1 MEPIKT
7 SVISKYF
14 ADTISLINP
23 ILIRHKWTITSDIP
37 VLNKKEA
44 LISRTANELR
54 LSCVL
59 LASNGDAQKVASIPN
74 ENKKPYQI
82 TSPKGQ
88 TFTVKEG
95 NSFFG
100 FSPINTKSDFK
111 VTGSISQLY
120 SDPTADLD
128 NKFHRLLIPVPDVH
142 FSFADFEHRNF
153 KSDINAGN
161 CEFMDVNFKDLY
173 FHLISIKIN
182 KKKFWGVD
190 SLQKMEHRKF
200 LLAANTILQAYGFL
214 KGDLHL
220 NEGFTICSD
229 NIEFQ
234 GGLNLHYT
242 ALSESL
248 LTGYG
253 MITYNPVGALIA
265 FAENSGVSA
274 KDEMGKDGLKKMLT
288 KFSNEHF
295 CKLCELFYQHEGL
308 SRASVVILQANVSR
322 PEVKAAAYCV
332 AFEAICH
339 VIKGIFAQKRPPV
352 VEKKLYNTSVK
363 PVMDEVLTKLKLDKV
378 IDEKQFEILNNRLN
392 DWNKPTS
399 TDTLT
404 APFKWLDYNLSEE
417 EEKCISNRNEF
428 LHGRMPVDHRK
439 NEKAFLELHYIS
451 IMLHRLLYILILRVI
466 GYKGYIINYPK
477 IHEHITGVKQ
487 EDDVLLLIYQPK
499 SDSTK

>member
-23 ILIRHKWTITSDIP
+23 LLIRHKWTITSDIP

-54 LSCVL
+54 LSCLV
-59 LASNGDAQKVASIPN
+59 LASSGDAQKVPSIPN
-74 ENKKPYQI
+74 ENKSPYQI

-100 FSPINTKSDFK
+100 FVPANRNGDFK

-120 SDPTADLD
+120 SDPAADLN
-128 NKFHRLLIPVPDVH
+128 NKFHRLLIPLPDVH
-142 FSFADFEHRNF
+142 FSFVDFEHRNF
-153 KSDINAGN
+153 KSDVNAGN
-161 CEFMDVNFKDLY
+161 CEFIEVNFKGLH
-173 FHLISIKIN
+173 FHLISININ

-190 SLQKMEHRKF
+190 SLQQMGHREF
-200 LLAANTILQAYGFL
+200 FLAANTILQAYGFL

-220 NEGFTICSD
+220 NEGFTIFSE
-229 NIEFQ
+229 NIDFQ

-242 ALSESL
+242 TLSESL

-253 MITYNPVGALIA
+253 MISYNPVGAILA
-265 FAENSGVSA
+265 YAENSGLPA
-274 KDEMGKDGLKKMLT
+274 KDEMEKGGLNKMLS
-288 KFSNEHF
+288 KFSLEHF
-295 CKLCELFYQHEGL
+295 SKLCDLFYQHEGL

-332 AFEAICH
+332 AFESICH
-339 VIKGIFAQKRPPV
+339 VIKEMHAQKRPPV
-352 VEKKLYNTSVK
+352 IEKKLYNISVK
-363 PVMDEVLTKLKLDKV
+363 PAIDEVLNKLKLDEV
-378 IDEKQFEILNNRLN
+378 IDEKQFEILNNRVN

-399 TDTLT
+399 TDTLI
-404 APFKWLDYNLSEE
+404 APFKWLDYKLSEE

-439 NEKAFLELHYIS
+439 DEKAFLELHYIS
-451 IMLHRLLYILILRVI
+451 IMLHRLLYILILKVI
-466 GYKGYIINYPK
+466 GYKGYIKNYPK
-477 IHEHITGVKQ
+477 IHEDITGIKQ
-487 EDDVLLLIYQPK
+487 KDGVLLLI
-499 SDSTK
+499 

>member
-1 MEPIKT
+1 MEPTKT

-54 LSCVL
+54 FSFLL
-59 LASNGDAQKVASIPN
+59 LASNGDAQKVSSIPN

-88 TFTVKEG
+88 TFTVTEG

-100 FSPINTKSDFK
+100 FVQANQNPDFK

-120 SDPTADLD
+120 SDPVADLN

-142 FSFADFEHRNF
+142 FSFVDFEHRNF

-161 CEFMDVNFKDLY
+161 SELIEVNFKDLH

-190 SLQKMEHRKF
+190 SLQQMEHRKF

-234 GGLNLHYT
+234 GSLNLHYT

-253 MITYNPVGALIA
+253 MITYNPVSALMA
-265 FAENSGVSA
+265 YAENSGVSA
-274 KDEMGKDGLKKMLT
+274 KDEMEKGGWNKMLA
-288 KFSNEHF
+288 KFSLEHF
-295 CKLCELFYQHEGL
+295 SKLCDLFYEHEGL

-332 AFEAICH
+332 AFESICH
-339 VIKGIFAQKRPPV
+339 VIEELFAKKCPPV
-352 VEKKLYNTSVK
+352 IEKKMFNKSVK
-363 PVMDEVLTKLKLDKV
+363 PAIDEVLNKLKLDGV
-378 IDEKQFEILNNRLN
+378 IDEKQFKVLNNKLN
-392 DWNKPTS
+392 DWNRPTN

-404 APFKWLDYNLSEE
+404 APFKLLNYKLSEE
-417 EEKCISNRNEF
+417 EKKCISNRNNF

-451 IMLHRLLYILILRVI
+451 IMLHRLLYILILKVI
-466 GYKGYIINYPK
+466 GYKGYIKNYPK
-477 IHEHITGVKQ
+477 IHEDITGVKQ
-487 EDDVLLLIYQPK
+487 KDGVLLLI
-499 SDSTK
+499 

>member
-1 MEPIKT
+1 METIKPPI
-7 SVISKYF
+7 IYKYF
-14 ADTISLINP
+14 TDTISLINP
-23 ILIRHKWTITSDIP
+23 ILIRHKWTITSDVP
-37 VLNKKEA
+37 VLDKKEA

-54 LSCVL
+54 FSFLL
-59 LASNGDAQKVASIPN
+59 LASNDDAQKVPSIPN

-95 NSFFG
+95 NSFLG
-100 FSPINTKSDFK
+100 FVQVNQNPDFK

-120 SDPTADLD
+120 SDPAADLND
-128 NKFHRLLIPVPDVH
+128 KFHRLLIPIPDVH
-142 FSFADFEHRNF
+142 FSFVDFEHGNF

-161 CEFMDVNFKDLY
+161 CEFIEVNFQDLH

-182 KKKFWGVD
+182 RRNFWGVD
-190 SLQKMEHRKF
+190 SLQKMDHRKF

-253 MITYNPVGALIA
+253 MITYNPVSALMA
-265 FAENSGVSA
+265 YAENSGVSA
-274 KDEMGKDGLKKMLT
+274 KDEMEKGGWNKMLA
-288 KFSNEHF
+288 KFSLEHF
-295 CKLCELFYQHEGL
+295 SKLCDLFYEHEGL

-332 AFEAICH
+332 AFESVCH
-339 VIKGIFAQKRPPV
+339 VIEKMFAKKQPPV
-352 VEKKLYNTSVK
+352 IEKKLFNKSVK
-363 PVMDEVLTKLKLDKV
+363 PVIDEVLNKLKLDEV
-378 IDEKQFEILNNRLN
+378 IDEKQFRILNNKLN
-392 DWNKPTS
+392 DWNRPTN

-404 APFKWLDYNLSEE
+404 APFKLLDYNLSEE

-451 IMLHRLLYILILRVI
+451 IMLHRLLYILILKTI
-466 GYKGYIINYPK
+466 GYKGYINNYPK
-477 IHEHITGVKQ
+477 IHEHITGSEQ
-487 EDDVLLLIYQPK
+487 TDDDVLLLI
-499 SDSTK
+499 